1 LTKGGDIMDQ
11 WELMLRLLISGV
23 LGSLIGFERRSHYK
37 EAGLRTHFVVALG
50 SALIMIVS
58 KYGFMDLINTQ
69 SVSLDPSRVAAQ
81 VVSGIGFLGAGTII
95 VEHQNVRGLTTAA
108 GLWATA
114 GIGIA
119 IGAGMYIQGVSATAL
134 ILIGLGIFN
143 KMQKK
148 AIMYSTGI
156 ADLSVEGINPVL
168 DVLKNS
174 KVRVSNIQVNR
185 NHKVNNVSEVR
196 IIFRLYT
203 REQDEI
209 KQIMIS
215 LLRTKHVKNVNIE

>member
-1 LTKGGDIMDQ
+1 MDQ

-119 IGAGMYIQGVSATAL
+119 IGAGMYIPGVSATAL
-134 ILIGLGIFN
+134 ILIGLEIFN

-215 LLRTKHVKNVNIE
+215 LLRTKNVKNVNIE

>member
-1 LTKGGDIMDQ
+1 MDQ

-119 IGAGMYIQGVSATAL
+119 IGAGMYIPGVSATAL
-134 ILIGLGIFN
+134 ILIGLEIFN

>member
-1 LTKGGDIMDQ
+1 MDQ

-119 IGAGMYIQGVSATAL
+119 IGAGMYIPGVSATAL